1 MKIYSW
7 DIKSKLEL
15 NKDIVICL
23 GSFETLHLGHNELF
37 KIARDL
43 KNTNPHLELA
53 AMMFQNPIRKG
64 EIASEKA
71 FQPKTRLYTFHAL
84 GFDSVFIINM
94 DKNLLNLDYKI
105 FIKSLKENGVKK
117 IVCGQDFRFGFMK
130 KGTINDLK
138 KEFEVYVADEKKVN
152 KAKISSTLINEFIK
166 EGNVEG
172 MNALLIENYA
182 FITTMDKFRY
192 KYPKNLISLK
202 DGVYIVN
209 VVISNIEYHGI
220 TLINS
225 KNHSEENQLNNIL
238 YLYDLEIIPSKYEEI
253 FIEFL
258 HRIRYIDSIKEDKLS
273 KSDIEIGKRWF
284 IENM

>member
-7 DIKSKLEL
+7 DIKSNLNL
-15 NKDIVICL
+15 NKDLIICL

-37 KIARDL
+37 KIARNL
-43 KNTNPHLELA
+43 KNADEHFELA
-53 AMMFQNPIRKG
+53 AMMFQSPINKG
-64 EIASEKA
+64 EIATEKA
-71 FQPKTRLYTFHAL
+71 FQPKTRLYTFDAL
-84 GFDSVFIINM
+84 GFDSVFIVNM

-105 FIKSLKENGVKK
+105 FIQSLKENGVKK

-152 KAKISSTLINEFIK
+152 KSKISSTLIKEFIRD
-166 EGNVEG
+166 GNIEG

-182 FITTMDKFRY
+182 FITTMEKFHY
-192 KYPKNLISLK
+192 KYPENLIPLK

-209 VVISNIEYHGI
+209 VVISNIEYHGL
-220 TLINS
+220 TLIN
-225 KNHSEENQLNNIL
+225 KKFESEENKLNNIL

-253 FIEFL
+253 YIEFI
-258 HRIRYIDSIKEDKLS
+258 HRIRYVDDSKESKFS
-273 KSDIEIGKRWF
+273 KSDLEIAQRWF
-284 IENM
+284 IENL